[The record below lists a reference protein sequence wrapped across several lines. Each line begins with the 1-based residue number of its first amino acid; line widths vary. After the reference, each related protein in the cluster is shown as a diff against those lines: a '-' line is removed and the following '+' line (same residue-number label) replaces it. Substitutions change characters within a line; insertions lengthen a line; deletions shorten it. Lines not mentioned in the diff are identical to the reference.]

1 MESGLQISL
10 PIKTGAKKIRKR
22 RELDALVSYSI
33 ARRNNI
39 SKPLNPKGK
48 HSLEKLI
55 RTSTDDQEDCN
66 LETNYKRVE
75 TCHVRN
81 SNVPIRICAP
91 LIVVIVIIIS
101 FGFVHWLYF
110 DLRQQFVEYRQKIEE
125 VSVISQNLPEE
136 MQKWHE
142 KSSFLEK
149 NQSIIYEKLNEIQIA
164 IESLKTNFTK
174 YAARADSRNEY
185 SKDDKFVADLGA
197 KLEAVASDMEII
209 KDHFTT
215 VQKNQSILQEDIDK
229 LGVRFNDISN
239 HIPEKSK
246 DEDVCLQKV
255 QSLQTRYEN
264 EIKSVTANISIVNDT
279 LTQKSGIISDELLVH
294 KTKID
299 DLMDKTANITSHVS
313 SIKNDWTKYKQQI
326 VDCDAK
332 VENFENSMSQ
342 IVNKTNI
349 LEKSIQEVRLNCSL
363 SDGLG
368 RNCIN
373 LTDTTPQINKTN
385 GLNVK

>member
-1 MESGLQISL
+1 MYMLDTKIAIMDNKESSNLLQHSENLSL
-10 PIKTGAKKIRKR
+10 SDLELPEIEHQRKR
-22 RELDALVSYSI
+22 KVRRKTRPKLATGRQRIESSTYGHRNVILLGTVFFITSCWLLILSYTMS
-33 ARRNNI
+33 
-39 SKPLNPKGK
+39 
-48 HSLEKLI
+48 
-55 RTSTDDQEDCN
+55 
-66 LETNYKRVE
+66 
-75 TCHVRN
+75 
-81 SNVPIRICAP
+81 
-91 LIVVIVIIIS
+91 VIHIENQRLQNEII
-101 FGFVHWLYF
+101 
-110 DLRQQFVEYRQKIEE
+110 K

-142 KSSFLEK
+142 KSSLLEK
-149 NQSIIYEKLNEIQIA
+149 NQSIIYEKLNEVQTA

-174 YAARADSRNEY
+174 FAAKADSRNEY

-209 KDHFTT
+209 KEHFTT
-215 VQKNQSILQEDIDK
+215 VQKNQSSLQEDIDK

-246 DEDVCLQKV
+246 DEDVCLQKI
-255 QSLQTRYEN
+255 QNLQQNYEN
-264 EIKSVTANISIVNDT
+264 QIKSVTANISVVNDT
-279 LTQKSGIISDELLVH
+279 LTQKTHILSEELLTH

-299 DLMDKTANITSHVS
+299 DLLDKSANITSHVS

-332 VENFENSMSQ
+332 VENFENTMSEF
-342 IVNKTNI
+342 VNKTNI
-349 LEKSIQEVRLNCSL
+349 LEKSIQEVRLNCSV

-373 LTDTTPQINKTN
+373 LTDTNPQVNKTERQQ
-385 GLNVK
+385 NVALKVK